1 MLNFASPF
9 FLELR
14 MSNTFT
20 PKMIAIG
27 AISAIAGS
35 QIYNMS
41 KGSAIGGVL
50 NWLIVL
56 AILGF
61 IGFVVWQVM
70 VKNKTIIKAS
80 PAEQAAALEF
90 KAEQG
95 QGVIYLYRKT
105 YQGMIVGMDVVLDG
119 ALIGQTRGYCFYRLM
134 VQPGS
139 HVLSGD
145 SKCQGALNVSVAAG
159 QVVYLEKIITA
170 TSNKM
175 VYAYQIVSDTSKAQK
190 TISSCKML
198 LPTPFVAATQAG

>member
-1 MLNFASPF
+1 
-9 FLELR
+9 

-27 AISAIAGS
+27 AVSAIVGS
-35 QIYNMS
+35 QIYNVS
-41 KGSAIGGVL
+41 KGTAIGAVL
-50 NWLIVL
+50 NWVIVL

-61 IGFVVWQVM
+61 IAFVLWQVM
-70 VKNKTIIKAS
+70 VKNKTIAKAS

-90 KAEQG
+90 KADPS

-105 YQGMIVGMDVVLDG
+105 YQGLIVGMDVVLDG
-119 ALIGQTRGYCFYRLM
+119 TLIGQTRGYCLYRLV

-145 SKCQGALNVSVAAG
+145 SKCPSALNVSVAAG

-175 VYAYQIVSDTSKAQK
+175 GYAYQIVNDATKAQK

-198 LPTPFVAATQAG
+198 LPTPHAAATPAG

>member
-1 MLNFASPF
+1 
-9 FLELR
+9 

-20 PKMIAIG
+20 PKMIVIG
-27 AISAIAGS
+27 AVSAIAGS
-35 QIYNMS
+35 QIYNVS
-41 KGSAIGGVL
+41 KGTAIGGVL
-50 NWLIVL
+50 NWLIAL
-56 AILGF
+56 AIVGF
-61 IGFVVWQVM
+61 IGFVVWQLM

-105 YQGMIVGMDVVLDG
+105 YQGLIVGMDVVLDG
-119 ALIGQTRGYCFYRLM
+119 AFVGQTRGYCFYRLV

-145 SKCQGALNVSVAAG
+145 SKCPNALNVSVAAG
-159 QVVYLEKIITA
+159 QVIYLEKIITA

-175 VYAYQIVSDTSKAQK
+175 GYAYQIVSDATKAQK
-190 TISSCKML
+190 TIGGCKML
-198 LPTPFVAATQAG
+198 LPTPFAAATQAG